1 MQIARFT
8 HVNKEVIE
16 PVLES
21 SLSEGYGFVQKL
33 LDEYLSGVN
42 CFDQHGATLLGVW
55 DSGALIG
62 IGGVHPDTYLNQPEI
77 GRIRHVYVLPAYRR
91 SGVGRQL
98 MQALITHARQSYHVL
113 TLRTLT
119 PHGDAFYKSLGFS
132 DTPRYEQ
139 ATHWL
144 ELKTSTFTEP

>member
-1 MQIARFT
+1 MRIDPLT
-8 HVNKEVIE
+8 HVNEASIQQA
-16 PVLES
+16 LES
-21 SLSEGYGFVQKL
+21 SLSEGYDFVQKL

-42 CFDQHGATLLGVW
+42 RFDQHGAVLLGVW
-55 DSGALIG
+55 DSGTLAG
-62 IGGVHPDTYLNQPEI
+62 FGGVHPDIYLNRPEI
-77 GRIRHVYVLPAYRR
+77 GRVRHVYVLPAYRR

-98 MQALITHARQSYHVL
+98 MQALITHARQFYEVL

-119 PHGDAFYKSLGFS
+119 AHGDAFYKSLGFS

-144 ELKTSTFTEP
+144 ELKTPILTDL